1 MPTIRC
7 RSFIR
12 IYICFLS
19 DDIAISEAISA
30 VEREIRRSRGSSF
43 QRFIVKG
50 AEVDLS
56 DLEEEF
62 VEIGKVSSIRNQGNK
77 KDDDPRTQEGDAC
90 IHGASVLNVFIR

>member
-1 MPTIRC
+1 M
-7 RSFIR
+7 
-12 IYICFLS
+12 
-19 DDIAISEAISA
+19 
-30 VEREIRRSRGSSF
+30 
-43 QRFIVKG
+43 
-50 AEVDLS
+50 S